1 MKTIA
6 VKRFCTHN
14 NIPTSFIESL
24 SEYELIE
31 LVEVDGSTYMQ
42 LEDIHRI
49 EKMIRLHY
57 ELNVNFEGIDIINHL
72 KAQINSLEEEII
84 ILKNKIDFY
93 K

>member
-6 VKRFCTHN
+6 AKIFCTHY
-14 NIPTSFIESL
+14 NIPISFIESL

-31 LVEVDGSTYMQ
+31 LEKVDGSTYIQ

-72 KAQINSLEEEII
+72 KAQIKSLEEEII
-84 ILKNKIDFY
+84 VLKNKIDFY

>member
-6 VKRFCTHN
+6 VKKFCTHN
-14 NIPTSFIESL
+14 NIPLSFIESL

-31 LVEVDGSTYMQ
+31 LKEVEGSTYIQ

-72 KAQINSLEEEII
+72 KAQIKSLEEEII
-84 ILKNKIDFY
+84 VLKNTIDFY

>member
-6 VKRFCTHN
+6 VKRFCTHF
-14 NIPTSFIESL
+14 NIPISFIESL

-31 LVEVDGSTYMQ
+31 LEEIDGSTYMQ
-42 LEDIHRI
+42 LEDIRRI

>member
-1 MKTIA
+1 MKTIG
-6 VKRFCTHN
+6 VKTFCTHY
-14 NIPTSFIESL
+14 NIPISFIESL

-31 LVEVDGSTYMQ
+31 LEEVDSTTYIQ
-42 LEDIHRI
+42 LEDIHQI

-72 KAQINSLEEEII
+72 KAQIKSLEEEITV
-84 ILKNKIDFY
+84 LKNTIDFY